1 MRCTMLTVA
10 GWAHAGAL
18 DLRLGADCAEL
29 ALLQKLMGAE
39 SGVKADGN
47 GFSGVRNYKAC
58 SALVWAAV
66 AERVL
71 CFVCL
76 EVTRQK
82 HSCCTRSKCP

>member
-58 SALVWAAV
+58 VVRHWCGL
-66 AERVL
+66 
-71 CFVCL
+71 
-76 EVTRQK
+76 Q
-82 HSCCTRSKCP
+82 